1 MHKRR
6 IPGPIVVAHALCA
19 ALVIVPAVTARAQ
32 GTAAATDRE
41 LARAVFKEL
50 IEINTTQSV
59 GNTRR
64 AAEAMAARL
73 RSAGYPE
80 QDISIVGPAGNR
92 QNLIVRLHGAGG
104 QPKKALLLLAHTD
117 VVEAAR
123 EDWSSDPFVFREDSG
138 AFYGR
143 GANDNKSGAA
153 MLVVNMMRMKREGYV
168 PDRDIILL
176 LSTDEETD
184 AIAGIQYVLQHHRD
198 LIDAE
203 FCLNSDGGSVELKD
217 GKYIAN
223 VVGAS
228 EKVYQSFVLEA
239 RNRGGHS
246 SIPRPDNAIYQL
258 SQALMNLS
266 RYRFPVQVNDVTRLM
281 FERGAKQ
288 EKGQKAIDM
297 RAVAG
302 RGGAATGAVQR
313 LQKDPTTNSLMRTT
327 CVATLLQGGHA
338 DNALPQMARATVNC
352 RMFPGSRSEEVRQ
365 VLAKVAGDTGV
376 AVTIAPPNAVASN
389 ASPVR
394 SDLLGVLDRLTA
406 QYFPGAAVIPSMET
420 GASDGL
426 FLRNAGIPTYNT
438 GALAGD
444 PSDDRAHGRDERV
457 LQKSF
462 YDATQFWYD
471 LVKTVTRGGGTT
483 RS

>member
-1 MHKRR
+1 MSR
-6 IPGPIVVAHALCA
+6 VLCA
-19 ALVIVPAVTARAQ
+19 LILLLPAGTARAQ
-32 GTAAATDRE
+32 TAASAGDRE
-41 LARAVFKEL
+41 LARAVLKEL

-80 QDISIVGPAGNR
+80 QDINIVGPKGNR
-92 QNLIVRLHGAGG
+92 QNLIVRLHGAVGA
-104 QPKKALLLLAHTD
+104 QKKALLLLAHTD

-143 GANDNKSGAA
+143 GATDNKSGAA
-153 MLVVNMMRMKREGYV
+153 MLVVNMMRMKREGFV

-176 LSTDEETD
+176 LTTDEETD

-203 FCLNSDGGSVELKD
+203 FCLNTDGGDVELRD

-246 SIPRPDNAIYQL
+246 SLPRPDNAIYQL
-258 SQALMNLS
+258 SKALLNLS
-266 RYRFPVQVNDVTRLM
+266 RYRFPVQVNEVTRVM
-281 FERGAKQ
+281 FERSAKQ
-288 EKGQKAIDM
+288 EKGQMAADM
-297 RAVAG
+297 RAVAA
-302 RGGAATGAVQR
+302 RGAAATEAVQR
-313 LQKDPTTNSLMRTT
+313 LQQNPVYNSLLRTT

-338 DNALPQMARATVNC
+338 DNALPQLARATVNC
-352 RMFPGSRSEEVRQ
+352 RMFPGTSSEDVRK
-365 VLAKVAGDTGV
+365 VLARVGGDSGV
-376 AVTIAPPNAVASN
+376 IVTITPPNAIASP

-394 SDLLGVLDRLTA
+394 SDLLGILDRLTA
-406 QYFPGAAVIPSMET
+406 QYYPGAAVVPAMET

-438 GALAGD
+438 GAIAGD
-444 PSDDRAHGRDERV
+444 PKDDRAHGRDERV

-471 LVKTVTRGGGTT
+471 LVKTVTGGGGTV